1 VSGRLGF
8 RASIFLGAAA
18 AAALTLLIASTVH
31 SSVLALIAGLGAA
44 IAASVFIAAELDSR
58 LSEIDTVHAHAAQ
71 QLSQEIADLTA
82 DRARTDALLS
92 GMVEGVLAIDG
103 AGRLQLI
110 NDAARRMFH
119 LENIPLG
126 RPYVE
131 AVRHPVIAELLS
143 GALRAGQPE
152 PAEVPIGARVFS
164 AQATTINGPS
174 WAADAEGGGAVLVL
188 HDITDLRRADR
199 VRRDFVANVS
209 HELRTPLTAVRGY
222 VEALMDGPST
232 PEQRKKFLEVIDR
245 HTGRMERLVRDL
257 LRLARLDAQQEA
269 AERQPCDVA
278 SQFKAVTA
286 DLVTLIEQKQVLVDV
301 AVNSDACV
309 ALFDPTKLHDALR
322 NLIENAVK
330 YSPPGGRV
338 TLAARAE
345 GDHVALTI
353 SDEGP
358 GLPDSDLERVFERF
372 YRVDKSRTADPG
384 GTGLGL
390 SIARHLVEL
399 QGGRVT
405 ARNNSTAGATFTIL
419 LPK

>member
-1 VSGRLGF
+1 MRLGF
-8 RASIFLGAAA
+8 RASMFLGAAG
-18 AAALTLLIASTVH
+18 AAALSVLIAVTLH
-31 SSVLALIAGLGAA
+31 SSLLALLAGLGAA
-44 IAASVFIAAELDSR
+44 FAATAFIAAALDSR
-58 LSEIDTVHAHAAQ
+58 ISAIDAAHTHAAQ
-71 QLSQEIADLTA
+71 QLSRQVADLTT

-92 GMVEGVLAIDG
+92 GMVEGVLAIDA

-110 NDAARRMFH
+110 NDAARRMLH

-126 RPYVE
+126 RHYVE
-131 AVRHPVIAELLS
+131 AVRHPVIAQLLS

-152 PAEVPIGARVFS
+152 PAEVPIGTRVFS
-164 AQATTINGPS
+164 AQATTIGATR
-174 WAADAEGGGAVLVL
+174 WAGDADGGGAVLVL
-188 HDITDLRRADR
+188 HDITDLRRADL

-222 VEALMDGPST
+222 VEALMDDPAT
-232 PEQRKKFLEVIDR
+232 PEQRKKFLDVIDR
-245 HTGRMERLVRDL
+245 QTGRMERLVRDL

-269 AERQPCDVA
+269 AERHPCDVE

-286 DLVTLIEQKQVLVDV
+286 DLATLIEQKKLLVEV
-301 AVNSDACV
+301 AVNNDACV

-322 NLIENAVK
+322 NLIENAVN
-330 YSPPGGRV
+330 YSPPGGRI

-345 GDHVALTI
+345 GDQVALTVC
-353 SDEGP
+353 DEGP

-390 SIARHLVEL
+390 SIVRHLVEL
-399 QGGRVT
+399 HGGRAT
-405 ARNNSTAGATFTIL
+405 ARNNPAGGATFTIL